1 MFLSSCSRRNLYTD
15 TLTLLNRASGK
26 SHLCLQLSLTAQLP
40 SSLSG
45 QSGGTILISS
55 EGLIPSS
62 RLLDIS
68 RHLIDCLPAGIM
80 DQARTEWDFLD
91 NVHVEKAVDVENL
104 EALLGYIAPARIER
118 VNRAALEG
126 NLITPYEEGEDER
139 ITPPKPPLPI
149 KLIIIDS
156 IAAPFRVA
164 HENDSAGFIN
174 RAKEFGTIGDL
185 LKKLAKR
192 FGVAVVVVNQV
203 SDVFDNGRPDEL
215 IKASHSLD
223 FIPPNTVISTSNK
236 LASDQISLPP
246 APVIRLAHETYN
258 LPSYLYSRYQS
269 PHFSGQSLDL
279 DNPAQ
284 IQAALGHTWSNIIN
298 VRIMM
303 SLLPSPSTSK
313 RDYGAVEERG
323 KRKMELIFSPFARRA
338 EIEYV
343 VERGG
348 MRSFG
353 EPRAF
358 DDE

>member
-1 MFLSSCSRRNLYTD
+1 MHEA
-15 TLTLLNRASGK
+15 LN
-26 SHLCLQLSLTAQLP
+26 
-40 SSLSG
+40 
-45 QSGGTILISS
+45 
-55 EGLIPSS
+55 
-62 RLLDIS
+62 
-68 RHLIDCLPAGIM
+68 
-80 DQARTEWDFLD
+80 EWDFLD

-126 NLITPYEEGEDER
+126 SLMTPYHGGEEGEDER
-139 ITPPKPPLPI
+139 LTRPKPPLPI
-149 KLIIIDS
+149 KLIIVDS

-223 FIPPNTVISTSNK
+223 FTTTTISSTSNK
-236 LASDQISLPP
+236 LPSDPILPT
-246 APVIRLAHETYN
+246 APGIRLAHETYN
-258 LPSYLYSRYQS
+258 LPAYLYSRYQS
-269 PHFSGQSLDL
+269 PHFSGQS
-279 DNPAQ
+279 NSSQ

-303 SLLPSPSTSK
+303 SLLPSSTSFSPEGTGEDNRK
-313 RDYGAVEERG
+313 GKDRESG

-348 MRSFG
+348 IRSFG
-353 EPRAF
+353 EPRF
-358 DDE
+358 EE